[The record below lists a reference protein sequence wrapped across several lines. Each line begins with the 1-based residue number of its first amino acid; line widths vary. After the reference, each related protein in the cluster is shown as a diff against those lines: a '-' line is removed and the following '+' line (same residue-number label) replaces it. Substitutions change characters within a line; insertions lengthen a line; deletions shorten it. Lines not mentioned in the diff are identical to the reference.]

1 MYAIIMKA
9 NGKRKL
15 LKNRFQLE
23 NLARQCRDLFAK
35 WFPDASFEV
44 IWVPLSS
51 PQPTKKAPPPVLVVK
66 G

>member
-1 MYAIIMKA
+1 MYAIVMKA

-23 NLARQCRDLFAK
+23 SLAKQCRDLFAK
-35 WFPDASFEV
+35 WCPNARFEV
-44 IWVPLSS
+44 VWVPPSTS
-51 PQPTKKAPPPVLVVK
+51 PSKKAPNQVPCSK